1 MREAEHTR
9 LLASSHDATSAASS
23 SGSVWSRVA
32 LGLGTLG
39 VIAAVAA
46 LATSPET
53 LMDITLGLGLSLP
66 RETPAQHGLSTKSIR
81 PVASGDGTRPHSALR
96 TEDALVPKL
105 GSHKSGHVATA
116 GAGLVDDSD
125 RDKQFLIPPVVV
137 EKIAGKLAGRKSK
150 HRWVSVTGFAW
161 PPDASFPSAWTSGSR
176 GNTLVLS
183 FPVAPIPRASA
194 DIQFP
199 QSLCPRPHSPATTAS
214 SPRRQRTP
222 LVCCVPP
229 CTSSPWSSPRRM
241 RRELLRCWS
250 G

>member
-66 RETPAQHGLSTKSIR
+66 RETPARHGLSTKSIR

-137 EKIAGKLAGRKSK
+137 EKIAGKLAQATQVVVAEAREVQREERGTGRTRKTRRALAK
-150 HRWVSVTGFAW
+150 ARVSH
-161 PPDASFPSAWTSGSR
+161 PPQTAFLIAR
-176 GNTLVLS
+176 AKLTLP
-183 FPVAPIPRASA
+183 FMY
-194 DIQFP
+194 
-199 QSLCPRPHSPATTAS
+199 RPD
-214 SPRRQRTP
+214 
-222 LVCCVPP
+222 
-229 CTSSPWSSPRRM
+229 
-241 RRELLRCWS
+241 
-250 G
+250 

>member
-105 GSHKSGHVATA
+105 GSHKSGVLAAQCSARLFLDDATSE
-116 GAGLVDDSD
+116 GA
-125 RDKQFLIPPVVV
+125 
-137 EKIAGKLAGRKSK
+137 
-150 HRWVSVTGFAW
+150 TGQA
-161 PPDASFPSAWTSGSR
+161 R
-176 GNTLVLS
+176 LCHH
-183 FPVAPIPRASA
+183 
-194 DIQFP
+194 P
-199 QSLCPRPHSPATTAS
+199 QDPKP
-214 SPRRQRTP
+214 
-222 LVCCVPP
+222 
-229 CTSSPWSSPRRM
+229 
-241 RRELLRCWS
+241 
-250 G
+250 